1 MSELEK
7 LREELERDMIDAET
21 ARAEFNFKMDN
32 AMYLFHKI
40 MAAAREIERQAGIG
54 SDTNA

>member
-1 MSELEK
+1 MTELEK

-54 SDTNA
+54 EEK